1 MPIFSFFSSRNAS
14 SRHHDR
20 NYALEATMKT
30 VCDKR
35 HLFVVGSQMARSC
48 FPPGPQMD
56 KCAAQLRTSGAWP
69 SNSKWSQTIARYSS
83 HAVLFVGDS
92 TIRSKWATLRAM
104 GVPDGC
110 AAGSSGSCF
119 VYSEANCTTFS
130 NAALRR
136 DFSAVV
142 FNVGMHYLRNVE
154 GRATSWNDYTALLT
168 QCAQRVAS
176 AYPQARLVYMLTNSI
191 CEDKWDGPFNAQR
204 KRMRSIE
211 ASEATPSDKYLMQ
224 WGRIGTDTINMAER
238 VVVPSLSNGPGG
250 AKWELIAT
258 RTREHCDC
266 TAMHDGRHFLPL
278 APDLLVRLSKKL
290 WGRAESA
297 VGHTRRDRAAA
308 VARTSRR

>member
-1 MPIFSFFSSRNAS
+1 MLP
-14 SRHHDR
+14 
-20 NYALEATMKT
+20 
-30 VCDKR
+30 
-35 HLFVVGSQMARSC
+35 
-48 FPPGPQMD
+48 
-56 KCAAQLRTSGAWP
+56 
-69 SNSKWSQTIARYSS
+69 
-83 HAVLFVGDS
+83 
-92 TIRSKWATLRAM
+92 
-104 GVPDGC
+104 
-110 AAGSSGSCF
+110 GSSGSCF

-154 GRATSWNDYTALLT
+154 GRATSWNDYAALLT

-238 VVVPSLSNGPGG
+238 VVVPSLSNGPRRQMG
-250 AKWELIAT
+250 ADRDAHVGSIAIAP
-258 RTREHCDC
+258 RC
-266 TAMHDGRHFLPL
+266 TMGATSC
-278 APDLLVRLSKKL
+278 RLHPIS
-290 WGRAESA
+290 S
-297 VGHTRRDRAAA
+297 
-308 VARTSRR
+308 